1 MNINSGKDNIMS
13 VKEQI
18 AEILTQ
24 REVWSKDVKN
34 SLGHW
39 LSIKE
44 RIEKLEKVI
53 NELEKICKKT
63 NVEDENLSE
72 LKKYLTELR
81 EQTAVNKLM
90 SGVRD
95 GIKQLNILEER
106 FDRKTLNIVVAGV
119 GRCGKSTS
127 LKSILG
133 FDQDDNTVIPSG
145 KGTAVT
151 ATKSTVTHVEKK
163 EDEKS
168 QIVFLT
174 ETAFLERLN
183 KYFKSCGL
191 DEIHDLEDFENL
203 DFEEISKTFNEVLDS
218 AEKKVEEL
226 ECEAEAQGISKDD
239 YAPYCKAKGFYDKLS
254 ETDEGVFKKKIGPMH
269 KHFMGYKHLL
279 NADPISIPL
288 NETYRYAKYPTDGS
302 CPLCFAVEEC
312 RIFCQFPEDL
322 TGLQV
327 VDLPG
332 WGTADPCEEDVFK
345 KGFGYFVDLVL
356 MVRRPDGTQQNADTK
371 LDKQVVGILKSKLQR
386 DLFSDRVLL
395 FQNDAGI
402 EETMTSE
409 EWKTILD
416 SLAEWSQGLKIE
428 CIRGDGYDKDFMQK
442 DFLSQVLQFMLEKLP
457 SVDEKLKASN
467 YDTLGS
473 IEQEIEL
480 TLTDIENHLQQ
491 LRNGFPRSG
500 GAVGV
505 GNLVNEILLKISEK
519 LEIMRENWLSN
530 TTLNDEML
538 EALSSVNKDLE
549 NDFITRYNE
558 NDERILE
565 HLKSILR
572 AMHFPGEYLTEQY
585 HSIRINTCK
594 AYGQL
599 EGWYNKEVL
608 QMQRQIAQI
617 MQEVIPN
624 KFFTQHTTLDDVIT
638 FFEKEQPSPEIARG
652 FKELRGAK
660 ILFRNVSSSL
670 LRQVFKDAL
679 TSFFNDIPINGDI
692 DSRAKLILQKLLS
705 FALRSNDRT
714 FTFLRNQNHVLDHL
728 YTESVFFEDI
738 LVRSDIARIEW
749 INFVEAH
756 WGQIHGEQ
764 NFYRDEIRSAID
776 KLCAK
781 TEN

>member
-1 MNINSGKDNIMS
+1 MS

-18 AEILTQ
+18 AQILND
-24 REVWSKDVKN
+24 RKGLAEDVKK
-34 SLGHW
+34 SV
-39 LSIKE
+39 E
-44 RIEKLEKVI
+44 RWGILKGRTEKLELVI
-53 NELEKICKKT
+53 NELERVCTKT
-63 NVEDENLSE
+63 DTDDPNLLK

-81 EQTAVNKLM
+81 EKTVISKLT
-90 SGVRD
+90 SDVRD
-95 GIKQLNILEER
+95 GIKKLNILEER

-191 DEIHDLEDFENL
+191 DEIHDLVDFENL

-239 YAPYCKAKGFYDKLS
+239 YAPYCRAKGFYDKLS

-457 SVDEKLKASN
+457 VVDDKLKASN
-467 YDTLGS
+467 YDTLGKA
-473 IEQEIEL
+473 ENDLGATLTEIEKHL
-480 TLTDIENHLQQ
+480 IE
-491 LRNGFPRSG
+491 LRGGFLAEGDFQVVDEKVDEIRKSLMNGIIALREQIQNAASDNPTT
-500 GAVGV
+500 
-505 GNLVNEILLKISEK
+505 EK
-519 LEIMRENWLSN
+519 VENIFA
-530 TTLNDEML
+530 E
-538 EALSSVNKDLE
+538 LE
-549 NDFITRYNE
+549 NDFEACYNLQSDKVLMNVRNVITMTSVNE
-558 NDERILE
+558 FATQELREIRIKIRDSYARTEEAHLQKISQVKQDVANIFNTVLSGIFSETETLEGIYQYMRNGNWCPHIVDALQGLMALQFPFYAVAWPPIEENVFGYDVDKYVRE
-565 HLKSILR
+565 HLYVEDDSSESKAKAALYLLGFFARDKNSVSRDILLEQKDIASIIKS
-572 AMHFPGEYLTEQY
+572 A
-585 HSIRINTCK
+585 
-594 AYGQL
+594 
-599 EGWYNKEVL
+599 
-608 QMQRQIAQI
+608 
-617 MQEVIPN
+617 
-624 KFFTQHTTLDDVIT
+624 
-638 FFEKEQPSPEIARG
+638 
-652 FKELRGAK
+652 
-660 ILFRNVSSSL
+660 L
-670 LRQVFKDAL
+670 LRFE
-679 TSFFNDIPINGDI
+679 
-692 DSRAKLILQKLLS
+692 DSIIRKQETKFDWIRFVQAHLSQLQKNKKN
-705 FALRSNDRT
+705 A
-714 FTFLRNQNHVLDHL
+714 
-728 YTESVFFEDI
+728 Y
-738 LVRSDIARIEW
+738 
-749 INFVEAH
+749 
-756 WGQIHGEQ
+756 IH
-764 NFYRDEIRSAID
+764 EIRQCLDRIG
-776 KLCAK
+776 
-781 TEN
+781 

>member
-1 MNINSGKDNIMS
+1 MS

-18 AEILTQ
+18 AKILTQ

-34 SLGHW
+34 SLEHW
-39 LSIKE
+39 LSMKE

-63 NVEDENLSE
+63 NIEDENLSE

-191 DEIHDLEDFENL
+191 DEIHDLVDFENL

-279 NADPISIPL
+279 SADPIYIPL
-288 NETYRYAKYPTDGS
+288 NETYRYVKYPTDGS

-402 EETMTSE
+402 EETMMSE

-457 SVDEKLKASN
+457 VVDEKLKVSN
-467 YDTLGS
+467 YDTL
-473 IEQEIEL
+473 EAAENEL
-480 TLTDIENHLQQ
+480 D
-491 LRNGFPRSG
+491 
-500 GAVGV
+500 A
-505 GNLVNEILLKISEK
+505 
-519 LEIMRENWLSN
+519 
-530 TTLNDEML
+530 TLNDIEKHLIELRGGFLAEGDFQVVDEKVDEIRKSLMNGII
-538 EALSSVNKDLE
+538 ALREQIQNAASDNPTTEKVENIFAELE
-549 NDFITRYNE
+549 NDFEACYDLESDKVVMNVRNVITMTSVNE
-558 NDERILE
+558 FATQELREIRIKIRDSYARTEEAHLQKISQVKQDVANIFNTVLSGIFSETETLEGIYQYMRNGNWCPRIVDALQGLLALQFPFYAVAWPPIEENVFGYDVDKYVRE
-565 HLKSILR
+565 HLYVEDDSSESKAKAALYLLGFFARDKNSVSRDILLEQKDIASIIKS
-572 AMHFPGEYLTEQY
+572 A
-585 HSIRINTCK
+585 
-594 AYGQL
+594 
-599 EGWYNKEVL
+599 
-608 QMQRQIAQI
+608 
-617 MQEVIPN
+617 
-624 KFFTQHTTLDDVIT
+624 
-638 FFEKEQPSPEIARG
+638 
-652 FKELRGAK
+652 
-660 ILFRNVSSSL
+660 L
-670 LRQVFKDAL
+670 LRFE
-679 TSFFNDIPINGDI
+679 
-692 DSRAKLILQKLLS
+692 DSIIRKQETKFDWIRFVQAHLSQLQKNKKN
-705 FALRSNDRT
+705 A
-714 FTFLRNQNHVLDHL
+714 
-728 YTESVFFEDI
+728 Y
-738 LVRSDIARIEW
+738 
-749 INFVEAH
+749 
-756 WGQIHGEQ
+756 IH
-764 NFYRDEIRSAID
+764 EIRQCLDRIG
-776 KLCAK
+776 
-781 TEN
+781 

>member
-18 AEILTQ
+18 AEILKQ

-34 SLGHW
+34 SLEHW
-39 LSIKE
+39 LSMKE

-53 NELEKICKKT
+53 NELEKICQKT

-168 QIVFLT
+168 RIVFLT
-174 ETAFLERLN
+174 EDAFLERLN
-183 KYFKSCGL
+183 KYFRSCGL
-191 DEIHDLEDFENL
+191 DEIHSLVDFENL
-203 DFEEISKTFNEVLDS
+203 DFEEISKTFNEVLNS

-226 ECEAEAQGISKDD
+226 ECEAEAQGIAKDE
-239 YAPYCKAKGFYDKLS
+239 YAPYCEAKGFYDKLS
-254 ETDEGVFKKKIGPMH
+254 ENDEGVFKKKIGPMH
-269 KHFMGYKHLL
+269 KHFSGYKHLL
-279 NADPISIPL
+279 NADPTPIPL
-288 NETYRYAKYPTDGS
+288 NETHRYAKYPTDGS
-302 CPLCFAVEEC
+302 CPLCSAVEEC
-312 RIFCQFPEDL
+312 QIFCQFPEDL

-457 SVDEKLKASN
+457 SVDKKLKASN
-467 YDTLGS
+467 YDTLDS
-473 IEQEIEL
+473 KRKEINS
-480 TLTDIENHLQQ
+480 TLTAIEDQLKQ
-491 LRNGFPRSG
+491 LRNGFPIEG
-500 GAVGV
+500 DIAVIEEMVDDIRNKMMNGIIDLRKSIQNVAGPNDCINVITSIQTKLREEFDSRYNFNSDAIVDKARNIITRTSV
-505 GNLVNEILLKISEK
+505 GEFAHQELREIRIYIRDFYAKTEDAHLQKICQIKQKLADIFIASLPEIFSKNATLESILQYCKEANLCPLIVEALQNMINLQFPFYTVAWPPIEEKVFGFDHDQYIKEHFYEENDSDKIKNTLYLLLYYAGEQNNNVCNLLKKHTDMDCI
-519 LEIMRENWLSN
+519 I
-530 TTLNDEML
+530 
-538 EALSSVNKDLE
+538 
-549 NDFITRYNE
+549 
-558 NDERILE
+558 
-565 HLKSILR
+565 KS
-572 AMHFPGEYLTEQY
+572 A
-585 HSIRINTCK
+585 
-594 AYGQL
+594 
-599 EGWYNKEVL
+599 
-608 QMQRQIAQI
+608 
-617 MQEVIPN
+617 
-624 KFFTQHTTLDDVIT
+624 
-638 FFEKEQPSPEIARG
+638 
-652 FKELRGAK
+652 
-660 ILFRNVSSSL
+660 L
-670 LRQVFKDAL
+670 LR
-679 TSFFNDIPINGDI
+679 
-692 DSRAKLILQKLLS
+692 
-705 FALRSNDRT
+705 
-714 FTFLRNQNHVLDHL
+714 
-728 YTESVFFEDI
+728 FEDI
-738 LVRSDIARIEW
+738 VVRKKDVKYDWMR
-749 INFVEAH
+749 FVQAH
-756 WGQIHGEQ
+756 LSKLQ
-764 NFYRDEIRSAID
+764 NNKSNAYAHEIRQCLDRI
-776 KLCAK
+776 
-781 TEN
+781 